1 LINISLR
8 KNDSFFFVL
17 NKYIIM
23 HSIRLYSKAPVI
35 LIDTSYF
42 IFYRYFSTLKWYQFK
57 NKDII
62 YTDIDKDNEF
72 VSSFEK
78 HVLQDMKKMCKK
90 WNTTLANMIFCCD
103 CSRDRIWRNEYHDN
117 YKGLRVQNPTF
128 NPNIF
133 VKFYEYLEK
142 NQIKWGIHMLN
153 VDRLEADDVVYFTKK
168 TLIDKGWNVP
178 IIIITNDNDY
188 LQLLDDNTIIYNM
201 NGKGGDLSKR
211 SSGNPLLDLRIKMI
225 MGDKSDNIV
234 PIHTGI
240 GQKTAM
246 KLASLTNDEFE
257 AYLDK
262 HQCRDI
268 YLKNKKLVDF
278 CEIPMEL
285 SQEFHSSYQF
295 EFVDS

>member
-1 LINISLR
+1 MNT
-8 KNDSFFFVL
+8 
-17 NKYIIM
+17 
-23 HSIRLYSKAPVI
+23 IRLHSKSPVI

-62 YTDIDKDNEF
+62 YTDIDKDTEF
-72 VSSFEK
+72 ITSFEK

-90 WNTTLANMIFCCD
+90 WGVLMSNMVFCCD
-103 CSRDRIWRNEYHDN
+103 CSRDRIWRNDYHDN

-133 VKFYEYLEK
+133 VKFYEYLERNK
-142 NQIKWGIHMLN
+142 TKWGIHMLN
-153 VDRLEADDVVYFTKK
+153 IDHLEADDVVYFTKK
-168 TLIDKGWNVP
+168 TLIETGFTEP

-211 SSGNPLLDLRIKMI
+211 SCGNPQLDLRIKMI
-225 MGDKSDNIV
+225 MGDKSDNII

-240 GQKTAM
+240 GQKTAI
-246 KLASLTNDEFE
+246 KLANLSLEEFE
-257 AYLDK
+257 NYLDK
-262 HQCRDI
+262 HQCRDTF
-268 YLKNKKLVDF
+268 LKNKKLVDF
-278 CEIPMEL
+278 MEIPMEL
-285 SQEFHSSYQF
+285 SEIFHSSYQF
-295 EFVDS
+295 DLIDSV